1 MDNTN
6 LQDLTNDIVNAI
18 SELADEVVDSSAGAP
33 VQSMELPDEYL
44 VPAPESSNL
53 TQGLAEISNPKLSSK
68 KDTKKKSIK
77 KHSPIKM
84 NAMKVTKNKKV
95 IKKGKKKIGRK
106 SRNSIKMSAMKSPR
120 KVLKPAKKGKVAKG
134 KNKAK
139 RTYNTKK

>member
-6 LQDLTNDIVNAI
+6 LDPTNDIVNAI

-44 VPAPESSNL
+44 VPAPESSNP
-53 TQGLAEISNPKLSSK
+53 TQGLAEISNPKLSPK
-68 KDTKKKSIK
+68 EAKNKSIK